1 MTVHVDRETLRR
13 SPLAHRAAEFAALR
27 GPVRLVEEP
36 FRPQLNLRT
45 RAGEALG
52 MRLPGPNRVTGDEHL
67 AALWLGPDEWLLFG
81 TTRQPAAYRSA
92 VDVSAA
98 RTALRLHGTAARDLL
113 SKLCSIDLHPRSFAP
128 GHVAQTLVARVQVVI
143 WQLDDEPTYRL
154 LVRNSFA
161 DHLAAAL
168 LDAAAEHADLPRQR
182 GTDVPWNS

>member
-1 MTVHVDRETLRR
+1 VTVHVDRETLRR

-45 RAGEALG
+45 RAGEALE

-98 RTALRLHGTAARDLL
+98 RTALRLHGAAARDLL
-113 SKLCSIDLHPRSFAP
+113 SKLCSVDLHPRSFAP
-128 GHVAQTLVARVQVVI
+128 GHVAQTLVARVQVVV

-168 LDAAAEHADLPRQR
+168 LDAAAEHTELPRQR
-182 GTDVPWNS
+182 STEVPRNS